1 MKAMILSAGFG
12 TRLLPVTEQIP
23 KALVKYRNIR

>member
-12 TRLLPVTEQIP
+12 TRLKHYTTKIP
-23 KALVKYRNIR
+23 KALV